1 MIDPQDITFVKN
13 AIHRPDEPRH
23 FMRIKQLNKLVT
35 AAISDF
41 NLAESDRALKL
52 QEAGFDLYDP
62 VYYFPREEVNMKLL
76 KKSDHSTH
84 CPLKGDTEYF
94 DIQLDHMTLEKAA
107 FSYVNTLDEG
117 EELKD
122 LIAFDQEKVQIVE
135 HVEDE

>member
-1 MIDPQDITFVKN
+1 
-13 AIHRPDEPRH
+13 
-23 FMRIKQLNKLVT
+23 MRIKQLNKLVT
-35 AAISDF
+35 AAIGDF

-94 DIQLDHMTLEKAA
+94 DIQLDHITLEKAA
-107 FSYVNTLDEG
+107 FSYVTTHDGG

-135 HVEDE
+135 HVENE